1 MMQVIIVGLG
11 AGVAAAVLFASL
23 ASGSAVAVI
32 LCLLAPLPLLIT
44 ALGWSHWAGLIA
56 SLTGTFGTF
65 ALFGPFSALGF
76 LTGVGLPGWWLG
88 YLALLARPTS
98 ATDPQ
103 LEWYPVGKLVLW
115 AALLSALIAAATLLT
130 IQINIDRLRPA
141 LRPIFEQLMS
151 VQAAAPAGNPDR
163 DTPARIDVL
172 VETFLTIAPLI
183 AAVTSTISNLLNLWL
198 AARIVKLSGRLHRP
212 WPDIPAMT
220 LPRHGFVLLIV
231 AMAMTWLLFPDPIGI
246 LSGILMA
253 SLVVA
258 FAALGFAVLHT
269 ITRGI
274 DGRLLVLTGA
284 YGAALAFWPMAMVMA
299 LLGLIDSAFNLRGR
313 FARKRGLPPTS
324 HKP

>member
-88 YLALLARPTS
+88 YLALLARPAS
-98 ATDPQ
+98 ATDPKF
-103 LEWYPVGKLVLW
+103 EWYPVGKLVLW

-130 IQINIDRLRPA
+130 IQINIDRLRSA

-163 DTPARIDVL
+163 DTPAHIDVL

-231 AMAMTWLLFPDPIGI
+231 AIAMTWLLFPDPIGI

-299 LLGLIDSAFNLRGR
+299 LLGLVDSAFNLRGR